1 MSSFLLHF
9 IINAFIFSFAALS
22 HFRTSERSRGE
33 REREK
38 NYALKIFAILLPL
51 LPFANKYQSQ
61 KWDKFLAYIHT
72 VAVAFFRG
80 VLARRRI
87 VHATFQLPH
96 ISLCKHKNIE
106 IDISQVNKFQMR
118 CHTA

>member
-1 MSSFLLHF
+1 MRSFSHLLRFH
-9 IINAFIFSFAALS
+9 
-22 HFRTSERSRGE
+22 TSGLVSDRVE

-38 NYALKIFAILLPL
+38 NEKNYALEIFAILLPL

-87 VHATFQLPH
+87 VHATFLLPH